1 MPALPVIK
9 KGAFIE
15 FKIREGGRKL
25 RGEVYSVSQNK
36 ETGGFKYNVLVN
48 EYGGD
53 QWTAEDNQ
61 IIRMITEEE
70 YKTGFT
76 PYAHFAED
84 RTQKMNEPSLDGRGR
99 SRKQK
104 VRSRKVV
111 MKSTDKKKKSP
122 SRYNLF
128 VKKNFKTCGGDFKK
142 IAEMWKIH
150 KNDE

>member
-1 MPALPVIK
+1 MPAPIIK

-15 FKIREGGRKL
+15 FMRGDDKL
-25 RGEVYSVSQNK
+25 KGEVYKISQN
-36 ETGGFKYNVLVN
+36 ESGRFRYHVLVK

-61 IIRMITEEE
+61 IIGIITEDE

-76 PYAHFAED
+76 PYANFTEE
-84 RTQKMNEPSLDGRGR
+84 RERMMNEPSLDGRGR
-99 SRKQK
+99 SKGRSKGGRSKGRKG
-104 VRSRKVV
+104 
-111 MKSTDKKKKSP
+111 DKKKKSP

-142 IAEMWKIH
+142 IAEMWKKH

>member
-1 MPALPVIK
+1 MSASPVIK

-15 FKIREGGRKL
+15 FMIREREGGIKL

-48 EYGGD
+48 EFGGD
-53 QWTAEDNQ
+53 HWIAEDNQ
-61 IIRMITEEE
+61 IIGTITEEA

-76 PYAHFAED
+76 PFANFTEY
-84 RTQKMNEPSLDGRGR
+84 RTKMMNVPSLDGRG
-99 SRKQK
+99 
-104 VRSRKVV
+104 
-111 MKSTDKKKKSP
+111 KSKGGKSKGDKKKKSP